1 MNLPNQLTVA
11 RIIATPIFM
20 ATLLI
25 DFEYKY
31 LVSLVLFVL
40 SCLSDYVDGHLAR
53 KYNIV
58 TSFGKFL
65 DPLADK
71 MLISTAFIGLMHL
84 GIGEGI
90 SIILFITL
98 FREFLVSSL
107 RLVTVS
113 SGGKVVAANFWGK
126 AKTVCQMVGVGF
138 ALFVETLCKDFGILD
153 KGTYVSL
160 SIVTTVLL
168 WASAVLC
175 TVSGIIYLVQCKD
188 YINSSK

>member
-160 SIVTTVLL
+160 SIVTTLLL

>member
-160 SIVTTVLL
+160 SIVTTILL

>member
-160 SIVTTVLL
+160 LIVTTLLL
-168 WASAVLC
+168 WASAALC
-175 TVSGIIYLVQCKD
+175 TVSGLIYLVQCKD

>member
-1 MNLPNQLTVA
+1 MNLPNKLTVA

-160 SIVTTVLL
+160 SIVTTILL

>member
-1 MNLPNQLTVA
+1 MNTPNKLTVA

-20 ATLLI
+20 AVLLI
-25 DFEYKY
+25 EFPYKY
-31 LVSLVLFVL
+31 LVSVSLFFLACV
-40 SCLSDYVDGHLAR
+40 SDFIDGHLAR

-71 MLISTAFIGLMHL
+71 MLISTAFIGLMVL
-84 GIGEGI
+84 GIGKGMA
-90 SIILFITL
+90 IILFVTL

-126 AKTVCQMVGVGF
+126 AKTATQMFGAG
-138 ALFVETLCKDFGILD
+138 LGLLTETLSKDF
-153 KGTYVSL
+153 SL
-160 SIVTTVLL
+160 LNEGLYSVLMIATNILL

-175 TVSGIIYLVQCKD
+175 TVSGIIYLIQCKD

>member
-153 KGTYVSL
+153 KGTYVSF
-160 SIVTTVLL
+160 SIVTTILL

>member
-113 SGGKVVAANFWGK
+113 SGGKVVAANIWGK

-153 KGTYVSL
+153 KGTYASL
-160 SIVTTVLL
+160 SIVTTILL

>member
-153 KGTYVSL
+153 KGTYASL
-160 SIVTTVLL
+160 SIVTTILL

>member
-153 KGTYVSL
+153 KGTYASL
-160 SIVTTVLL
+160 SIVTTLLL

>member
-138 ALFVETLCKDFGILD
+138 ALSVETLCKDFGILD
-153 KGTYVSL
+153 KGTYASL
-160 SIVTTVLL
+160 SIVTTLLL

-175 TVSGIIYLVQCKD
+175 TASGIIYLVQCKD